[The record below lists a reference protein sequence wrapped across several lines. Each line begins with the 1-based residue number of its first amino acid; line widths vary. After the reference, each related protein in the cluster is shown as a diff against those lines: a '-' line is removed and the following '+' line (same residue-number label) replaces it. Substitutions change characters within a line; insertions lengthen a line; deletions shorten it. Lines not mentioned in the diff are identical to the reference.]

1 MYRFFCVAFRFV
13 SLHHYNF
20 HDKVNQF
27 FNTSFRYSAMRNSI
41 WIYIFFFLAVS
52 IASAQNKQESP
63 EHLLAFAQAYFN
75 EGKLSIALDHLDDA
89 IAQRKEFVEAYLLR
103 SRVHEKMD
111 NISSALTDLTIVL
124 HLDPLLSEARFKRAV
139 LFYQSHRYGDAIQ
152 DFHRLLK
159 DPAGETTSVYFKGKT
174 DPSGYSASGIT
185 SLQSD
190 MLADVLN
197 YLSLSHLSDDRLD
210 SAEHYILRALERKS
224 DEADFYVNQGLIAE
238 KKCDTTSAIQAYQK
252 ALSLEYDHAAALNN
266 LQTIS
271 KGSDYQHLIHE
282 AYDVAVSEQGSY
294 QAYFN
299 RAMLRQASGNHRS
312 ALRDFDQAIRL
323 AGENDEILIMRAYSR
338 EYSADLQGAIEDYSR
353 AIKINPLLIKAYL
366 NRGNTYYKL
375 KKYAQAIDDYK
386 VAISLDPENPK
397 LFYNRGLALYLTG
410 KKSDGCMD
418 LHKALEMGYSAA
430 QRPILSY
437 CQ

>member
-1 MYRFFCVAFRFV
+1 MYCFFGVDFE
-13 SLHHYNF
+13 LGNLPYYNF
-20 HDKVNQF
+20 YDKVNQF
-27 FNTSFRYSAMRNSI
+27 FNSYLRYSAMRNCI
-41 WIYIFFFLAVS
+41 WTYLFFCLAFS
-52 IASAQNKQESP
+52 IASAQNKQETP
-63 EHLLAFAQAYFN
+63 EHLLAFAQDYFN
-75 EGKLSIALDHLDDA
+75 EGKLSVALDHLDDA

-111 NISSALTDLTIVL
+111 NIPSALTDLSIVL
-124 HLDPLLSEARFKRAV
+124 HLNPLLSEARFKRAV
-139 LFYQSHRYGDAIQ
+139 LYYQSQRYGYAIQ

-159 DPAGETTSVYFKGKT
+159 DPVGETTSVYFKGKT

-210 SAEHYILRALERKS
+210 SAEHYILRAIERKS

-271 KGSDYQHLIHE
+271 KGSDYQQHING
-282 AYDVAVSEQGSY
+282 AYDVAVDEQGSY

-299 RAMLRQASGNHRS
+299 RAMLRQSSGNHRS
-312 ALRDFDQAIRL
+312 ALRDFDQAIKL
-323 AGENDEILIMRAYSR
+323 SGENDEILLMRAYSR

-353 AIKINPLLIKAYL
+353 AIKTNPLLLKAYL
-366 NRGNTYYKL
+366 NRGNAYYKL
-375 KKYAQAIDDYK
+375 KKYALAIDDYK

-397 LFYNRGLALYLTG
+397 IYYNRGLALYLTG
-410 KKSDGCMD
+410 KKSDGCSD
-418 LHKALEMGYSAA
+418 LNKALEMGYSYA